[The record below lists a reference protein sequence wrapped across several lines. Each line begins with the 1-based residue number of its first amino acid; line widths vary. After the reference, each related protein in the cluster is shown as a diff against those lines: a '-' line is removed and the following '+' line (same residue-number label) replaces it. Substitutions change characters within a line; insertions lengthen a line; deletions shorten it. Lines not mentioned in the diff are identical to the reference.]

1 MELKRPLLIGGLGLS
16 GSLWLLDTLAHST
29 ANGTALLGAI
39 AIGSGVWWWRQR
51 TGSELTQTAQTA
63 PVNRDQ
69 VVQKLERVAQTI
81 ALWKQ
86 EASTLEASQAEVQT
100 QAIEMAEQQRQQLL
114 AGSDRQS
121 LVIGIT
127 GEQATGKTA
136 LVKHLQASWSA
147 PQPYQIDFQEFAL
160 PDLASENHASVESDT
175 QGLQD
180 VTDQE
185 TDQDLNRADLV
196 LFLTAGDLTDSDF
209 QQLQKLAQQGQ
220 RFILGLGKQDR
231 LPPLE
236 RAVILPQLKARLAQL
251 HNDGVES
258 PAAVGFAAAPSPIKR
273 RRHHSDGTLEESQTQ
288 PEPDTADLQ
297 IALTQTVQRAAARL
311 VLETTLR
318 QGEQLRRTVQTQVN
332 QLKRDR
338 ALPIITQYQWLT
350 GAAAFAN
357 PVPTL
362 DLLATA
368 AINGQLIVD
377 LGEVYDCKFS
387 LEQGKTA
394 AATLAGLV
402 VKLGLVELS
411 TEALSALLKSNGITY
426 IAGGLVQGISAAYLT
441 RLAGLGL
448 ADWFEAQTL
457 ADAPQ
462 AEVTLSMDAVAQR
475 LKDLLDQ
482 RGSVLPKL
490 VQQGLK
496 RWQAQPSAGNP
507 PLSTADPSVTLAA
520 TAES

>member
-81 ALWKQ
+81 ALWNQ

-136 LVKHLQASWSA
+136 LIKHLQASWSA

-160 PDLASENHASVESDT
+160 PDLASENQTSVESDT

-180 VTDQE
+180 V

-220 RFILGLGKQDR
+220 RFILGLSKQDR
-231 LPPLE
+231 
-236 RAVILPQLKARLAQL
+236 
-251 HNDGVES
+251 
-258 PAAVGFAAAPSPIKR
+258 
-273 RRHHSDGTLEESQTQ
+273 
-288 PEPDTADLQ
+288 
-297 IALTQTVQRAAARL
+297 
-311 VLETTLR
+311 
-318 QGEQLRRTVQTQVN
+318 
-332 QLKRDR
+332 
-338 ALPIITQYQWLT
+338 
-350 GAAAFAN
+350 
-357 PVPTL
+357 
-362 DLLATA
+362 
-368 AINGQLIVD
+368 
-377 LGEVYDCKFS
+377 
-387 LEQGKTA
+387 
-394 AATLAGLV
+394 
-402 VKLGLVELS
+402 
-411 TEALSALLKSNGITY
+411 
-426 IAGGLVQGISAAYLT
+426 
-441 RLAGLGL
+441 
-448 ADWFEAQTL
+448 
-457 ADAPQ
+457 
-462 AEVTLSMDAVAQR
+462 
-475 LKDLLDQ
+475 
-482 RGSVLPKL
+482 
-490 VQQGLK
+490 
-496 RWQAQPSAGNP
+496 
-507 PLSTADPSVTLAA
+507 
-520 TAES
+520 